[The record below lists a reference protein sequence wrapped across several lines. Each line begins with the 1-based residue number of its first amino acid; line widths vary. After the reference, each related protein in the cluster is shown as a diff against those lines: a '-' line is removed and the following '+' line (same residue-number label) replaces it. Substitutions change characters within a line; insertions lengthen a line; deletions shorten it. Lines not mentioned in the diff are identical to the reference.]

1 MKKLIYRSFLKD
13 IGIFFILTTL
23 SLSLVV
29 WVIQSVNYLD
39 LVSEDGHSLQVYFLY
54 SLFTL
59 PKIISK
65 ILMFSFFISVFYIIL
80 KYEESNEILIY
91 WIHGIKK
98 IDFINNVLKF
108 SLIVLIVQL
117 LLNIFIVPQTLDTA
131 RSFLRS
137 SNIDYF
143 PSLIKSKKF
152 IDAVSNLT
160 IFIEKKNSNGEF
172 ENIFLKDKYSENSSQ
187 IISAKK
193 GKILKRNNEHLLI
206 LDEGKIVNI
215 DEKKVTNIKFTRTE
229 FNLSKY
235 TTQTTV
241 WPKVQELKTSDLI
254 NCIQFIINNK
264 NLRFQNQ
271 TKIYNCDTN
280 KLDSILQETSKR
292 LIKPIYIL
300 IVSLISSLIIL
311 RSKDEKNSNSYKMC
325 LFFLG
330 IIFIT
335 VSEIT
340 SSSIE
345 YYSYKR
351 NIFILLPF
359 LLIIFSYLFVLIK
372 STSPKPK
379 KL

>member
-1 MKKLIYRSFLKD
+1 M
-13 IGIFFILTTL
+13 
-23 SLSLVV
+23 
-29 WVIQSVNYLD
+29 
-39 LVSEDGHSLQVYFLY
+39 
-54 SLFTL
+54 
-59 PKIISK
+59 
-65 ILMFSFFISVFYIIL
+65 
-80 KYEESNEILIY
+80 
-91 WIHGIKK
+91 
-98 IDFINNVLKF
+98 
-108 SLIVLIVQL
+108 IVQL

-193 GKILKRNNEHLLI
+193 GKILKIKNEHLLI

-292 LIKPIYIL
+292 VIKPIYIL
-300 IVSLISSLIIL
+300 IVSLISSLIVL
-311 RSKDEKNSNSYKMC
+311 RSRDEKNSNSYKMC
-325 LFFLG
+325 LFLLG

-359 LLIIFSYLFVLIK
+359 LLIIFSYLFILIK